1 MTLLDTHVVI
11 WLMTSPERISK
22 NAAQA
27 IDLAGARGERAAV
40 SSASVY
46 EIGYGARLG
55 RIRLHVGGPR
65 FLGRLGATFHLRPVT
80 EEIAFQAAAFPEP
93 FHGDPMDRMIAAT
106 AIVENCVLL
115 TADYKI
121 RQAGV
126 CQTLW

>member
-1 MTLLDTHVVI
+1 MILLDTHVVI

-22 NAAQA
+22 NAALA
-27 IDLAGARGERAAV
+27 IDQSGARGERALV

-55 RIRLHVGGPR
+55 RIRLHVAGTG
-65 FLGRLGATFHLRPVT
+65 FLDRLGAIFHLRAVT
-80 EEIAFQAAAFPEP
+80 EEIAFRAASFPEP
-93 FHGDPMDRMIAAT
+93 FHGDPIDRMIAAT
-106 AIVENCVLL
+106 AIVEGCVLL
-115 TADYKI
+115 TADNKI